1 MQSLQYTYPCLLNH
15 FFRHRPGRDKDLCQA
30 QHGGMVVIN
39 KRHKSS
45 LIAATK
51 QLDEVHVIS
60 RRHYTRET
68 RCIIILPDFSDIRYT
83 PRGKCS
89 FVHQL
94 LSCSTSEYSIVLWSL
109 M

>member
-1 MQSLQYTYPCLLNH
+1 QLYQSTHPRHLTNLY
-15 FFRHRPGRDKDLCQA
+15 RHRPCSKKDLCHA
-30 QHGGMVVIN
+30 QHGDMVVIN

-51 QLDEVHVIS
+51 QLDEVHVIG

-94 LSCSTSEYSIVLWSL
+94 LSCSTSN
-109 M
+109 